1 MPETPVNNNVYVG
14 SITSD
19 RYTLYSTVNM
29 NNSYVGGD
37 VTLLQTPVNNAVYLW
52 WQCLISDTG

>member
-1 MPETPVNNNVYVG
+1 MPETPVNNNVYIG

-19 RYTLYSTVNM
+19 RYTVNM
-29 NNSYVGGD
+29 NNSCVGGD

-52 WQCLISDTG
+52 WQCIISDTC